1 MSLNF
6 VLAFVCA
13 AALCCAQTDA
23 TSSSGIPAKEVPAS
37 PPSIQPQ
44 SNQATA
50 NPSPAASAAQTE
62 PQAPAA
68 GQLPPARKTAA
79 QPKSAA
85 GKPDSDSTYRSYV
98 IGPLDVLTIKIW
110 NQPNLSGAVS
120 VGPDG
125 MLSMPLIGEVKA
137 AGLTQKQLRDL
148 ITERLKECCVNN
160 PEGEVDVAIGKI
172 NSKRY
177 YVYGGVLRAGEFPLD
192 RDMTVMDALSNVGG
206 FKDFANKKKI
216 YILRGTQ
223 RFNFNFDKRQ
233 QG

>member
-1 MSLNF
+1 
-6 VLAFVCA
+6 
-13 AALCCAQTDA
+13 
-23 TSSSGIPAKEVPAS
+23 
-37 PPSIQPQ
+37 
-44 SNQATA
+44 
-50 NPSPAASAAQTE
+50 
-62 PQAPAA
+62 
-68 GQLPPARKTAA
+68 
-79 QPKSAA
+79 
-85 GKPDSDSTYRSYV
+85 
-98 IGPLDVLTIKIW
+98 VLTIKIW

-223 RFNFNFDKRQ
+223 RFNFNFNDVSKGKHLEENIPLENGDRIFVQ
-233 QG
+233 E